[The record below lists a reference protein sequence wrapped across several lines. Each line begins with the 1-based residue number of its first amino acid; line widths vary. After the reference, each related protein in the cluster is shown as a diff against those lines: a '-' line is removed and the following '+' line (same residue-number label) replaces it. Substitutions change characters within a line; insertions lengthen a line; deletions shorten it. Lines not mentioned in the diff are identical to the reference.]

1 MTSIRSVQLEAATEL
16 MPRTSMIWVV
26 DDDPDLRQMVGTY
39 LLDQGYDVRSL
50 SDVKQLEARLEF
62 QRPDLIVLDL
72 MMPGDD
78 GLTALRRLRDA
89 GDDLPVVMLTAI
101 SSSISLYRSAYAMW

>member
-1 MTSIRSVQLEAATEL
+1 MQLEAATEL

-50 SDVKQLEARLEF
+50 SDVKQLEEIGRAH
-62 QRPDLIVLDL
+62 V
-72 MMPGDD
+72 
-78 GLTALRRLRDA
+78 
-89 GDDLPVVMLTAI
+89 
-101 SSSISLYRSAYAMW
+101 